1 MEGIEILASQS
12 AGIFGGLQNVP
23 GLYWIIIGGSMLAS
37 WLVGMMMK
45 RRFKEYSQVPI
56 QLTGREVAER
66 MLRESGITDVKVLH
80 TPGQLTDHY
89 DPRNKTVNLSEPVY
103 QMNSVAAA
111 AVAAHECGH
120 AVQHAKAYAWLT
132 MRSKLVPVVQL
143 SSGFMPW
150 LLIGGLVMMAYSQ
163 NPTILAIA
171 VVAFGL
177 TTLFAFIT
185 LPVEFD
191 ASKRA
196 LAWMNSAGLASSMEQ
211 ERARKALFW
220 AAMTYVVAALASL
233 AQLAY
238 YVMILMGRRN

>member
-1 MEGIEILASQS
+1 M
-12 AGIFGGLQNVP
+12 
-23 GLYWIIIGGSMLAS
+23 
-37 WLVGMMMK
+37 
-45 RRFKEYSQVPI
+45 
-56 QLTGREVAER
+56 
-66 MLRESGITDVKVLH
+66 LH

-120 AVQHAKAYAWLT
+120 AIQHAKSYAWLT
-132 MRSKLVPVVQL
+132 MRSKLVPVVGL
-143 SSGFMPW
+143 SSKLMPW
-150 LLIGGLVMMAYSQ
+150 LLIGGIAFMSFSG
-163 NPTILAIA
+163 NPMVLAIA
-171 VVAFGL
+171 VAAFAM

-196 LAWMNSAGLASSMEQ
+196 LAWMEGAGLASSMEQ

-238 YVMILMGRRN
+238 YLMILLGRRN